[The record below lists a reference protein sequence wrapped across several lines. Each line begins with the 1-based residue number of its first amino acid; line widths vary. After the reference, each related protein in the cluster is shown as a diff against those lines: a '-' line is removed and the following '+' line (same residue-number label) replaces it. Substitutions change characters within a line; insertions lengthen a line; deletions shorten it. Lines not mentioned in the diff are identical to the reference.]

1 VVCTV
6 ELTNSVAKSTG
17 IPVSNLLKGER
28 ERLVHVSHSYT
39 GPIPSEYIA
48 NKQMEDA
55 LKRRVV
61 GQEPVIKSVSNAI
74 RLSRAGLQ
82 SPSRPL
88 ASFLFLGPT
97 GVGKSE
103 LTKTL
108 AEFLFADEKRAL
120 IQLNMSEFHDKH
132 TVSRLIGATAGFVG
146 YEE

>member
-1 VVCTV
+1 MYHLQGFQ
-6 ELTNSVAKSTG
+6 LTDSVAKSTG

-28 ERLVHVSHSYT
+28 ERLVHVSFSHLHLVPADT
-39 GPIPSEYIA
+39 
-48 NKQMEDA
+48 QMEDA
-55 LKRRVV
+55 LKQRVV
-61 GQEPVIKSVSNAI
+61 GQDEVIKSVANAV

>member
-1 VVCTV
+1 
-6 ELTNSVAKSTG
+6 
-17 IPVSNLLKGER
+17 
-28 ERLVHVSHSYT
+28 
-39 GPIPSEYIA
+39 
-48 NKQMEDA
+48 MEDA

-61 GQEPVIKSVSNAI
+61 GQDEVIKSVANAV

-108 AEFLFADEKRAL
+108 AEFDEKRAL

>member
-1 VVCTV
+1 
-6 ELTNSVAKSTG
+6 
-17 IPVSNLLKGER
+17 
-28 ERLVHVSHSYT
+28 
-39 GPIPSEYIA
+39 
-48 NKQMEDA
+48 MEDA
-55 LKRRVV
+55 LKARVV
-61 GQEPVIKSVSNAI
+61 GQDPVVQSVSNAI

-120 IQLNMSEFHDKH
+120 
-132 TVSRLIGATAGFVG
+132 
-146 YEE
+146 

>member
-1 VVCTV
+1 M
-6 ELTNSVAKSTG
+6 E
-17 IPVSNLLKGER
+17 P
-28 ERLVHVSHSYT
+28 HVR
-39 GPIPSEYIA
+39 A
-48 NKQMEDA
+48 NEQMEDA

-61 GQEPVIKSVSNAI
+61 GQDDVITSVANAV

-120 IQLNMSEFHDKH
+120 VQLNMSEFHDKH